1 MITLLPSSTGIL
13 PTLLDPAMA
22 LALLPHLDEIL
33 SSKWVPSH
41 PSTPHHH
48 HHLLLF
54 VCSLQDFSQHSSSL
68 LQVSPAKQATHL
80 LHAHQSSPPSSDT
93 QLHTTSPANPAK
105 QRKGRDSRSLLVL
118 APRAA
123 GGSYIETQVPMSEPH
138 LTLHA
143 PDAQQEPGEKLSWVK
158 LCRQWSL

>member
-1 MITLLPSSTGIL
+1 MITLLPSSTAIL
-13 PTLLDPAMA
+13 PALLDPAMA

-33 SSKWVPSH
+33 LSKWVPSH
-41 PSTPHHH
+41 PSTPHH

-68 LQVSPAKQATHL
+68 LQVSSAKQATHL
-80 LHAHQSSPPSSDT
+80 PHAHQRSPPSSDT
-93 QLHTTSPANPAK
+93 QLHTTSPANPTK

-118 APRAA
+118 APTAA

-138 LTLHA
+138 LTLRA
-143 PDAQQEPGEKLSWVK
+143 PDAQQEPGEKLRWVK
-158 LCRQWSL
+158 LCSQWSL